1 MSVRRGWHAVSAK
14 QNGGQEVLL
23 AVEHLE
29 KAFAVRQS
37 LVDRLR
43 MRPRQRAV
51 AVDDVSFEVSRGDTL
66 GIVGESGSG
75 KTTLARLILRLLR
88 ADAGSIRF
96 EGAEVT
102 SADGPEL
109 RRIRRQ
115 MQMVFQDPYS
125 SLNPRLKIGAAIAEP
140 AVVHGVVS
148 KDHADAH
155 VAEMLALVGLPETA
169 ANRYPRQL
177 SGGQRQ
183 RVAIA
188 RALSVRPELLI
199 ADEPVSALDASIQ
212 AQILNLFDDLL
223 QSLNLTTVFI
233 AHQLS
238 VVRHISNRVAIMY
251 LGRIV
256 EIGPTERVFKSPQH
270 PYTAGL
276 LAAAPRPDPST
287 RHRKPAVRGDIPS
300 PLRIPSGCRFRT
312 RCAFAEERCAVEDP
326 ALLPVE
332 PDHLVACH
340 VLPFAASRES

>member
-1 MSVRRGWHAVSAK
+1 VSVNSNDG
-14 QNGGQEVLL
+14 EVLL
-23 AVEHLE
+23 DVQHLY
-29 KAFAVRQS
+29 KAFPVRQP
-37 LVDRLR
+37 LADRVR

-51 AVDDVSFEVSRGDTL
+51 AVDDVSLEVRRRETL

-75 KTTLARLILRLLR
+75 KTTLARLLLRLLR

-96 EGAEVT
+96 RGAEVT
-102 SADGPEL
+102 SADGAEL

-125 SLNPRLKIGAAIAEP
+125 SLNPRLKVGTAIAEP
-140 AVVHGVVS
+140 AVVHGVVT
-148 KDHADAH
+148 KEQANEH
-155 VAEMLALVGLPETA
+155 VAALLTLVGLPEATSE
-169 ANRYPRQL
+169 RYPRQL

-188 RALSVRPELLI
+188 RALSVRPEFLI
-199 ADEPVSALDASIQ
+199 ADEPVSALDVSIQ
-212 AQILNLFDDLL
+212 AQILNLLDDLL
-223 QSLNLTTVFI
+223 QSLSLTTVFI

-256 EIGPTERVFKSPQH
+256 ETGPTERVFESPQH

-312 RCAFAEERCAVEDP
+312 RCAFAEERCALEDP
-326 ALLPVE
+326 ALMPLE

-340 VLPFAASRES
+340 VLPFRAKVSA

>member
-1 MSVRRGWHAVSAK
+1 VSAYNAVS
-14 QNGGQEVLL
+14 GEVLL
-23 AVEHLE
+23 TVEDLQ
-29 KAFAVRQS
+29 KGFAVRQP

-43 MRPRQRAV
+43 RRPRERVV
-51 AVDDVSFEVSRGDTL
+51 AVDGVSLEVRRGDTL

-75 KTTLARLILRLLR
+75 KTTLARLLLRLLR
-88 ADAGSIRF
+88 ADAGSIRYR
-96 EGAEVT
+96 GTDVT
-102 SADGPEL
+102 SADAAEL

-125 SLNPRLKIGAAIAEP
+125 SLNPRLKIGRAIAEP

-148 KDHADAH
+148 KDQAHEH
-155 VAEMLALVGLPETA
+155 VARMLSLVGLPETA
-169 ANRYPRQL
+169 AARYPRQL

-188 RALSVRPELLI
+188 RALSVQPEFLI

-223 QSLNLTTVFI
+223 QSLNLTTIFI

-238 VVRHISNRVAIMY
+238 VVAHISNRVAIMY

-256 EIGPTERVFKSPQH
+256 ETGATASVFTSPQH

-312 RCAFAEERCAVEDP
+312 RCSFAIERCALEDP
-326 ALLPVE
+326 ALKPVA
-332 PDHLVACH
+332 DDRLVACH
-340 VLPFAASRES
+340 VLPFRVDVSV

>member
-1 MSVRRGWHAVSAK
+1 MTG
-14 QNGGQEVLL
+14 NGGVGGEVLL
-23 AVEHLE
+23 TVEDLQ
-29 KAFAVRQS
+29 KGFPVRQP

-43 MRPRQRAV
+43 RRPRERVV
-51 AVDDVSFEVSRGDTL
+51 AVDGVSLEVRRGDTL

-75 KTTLARLILRLLR
+75 KTTLARLLLRLLR
-88 ADAGSIRF
+88 ADAGSIRYR
-96 EGAEVT
+96 GAEVT
-102 SADGPEL
+102 SADGAEL

-125 SLNPRLKIGAAIAEP
+125 SLNPRLKIGTAIAEP

-148 KDHADAH
+148 KDEADEH
-155 VAEMLALVGLPETA
+155 VAQMLSLVGLPQTA
-169 ANRYPRQL
+169 AARYPRQL

-188 RALSVRPELLI
+188 RALSVRPEFLI

-223 QSLNLTTVFI
+223 QSLNLTTIFI

-238 VVRHISNRVAIMY
+238 VVSHISNRVAIMY

-256 EIGPTERVFKSPQH
+256 ETGPTARVFASPQH

-312 RCAFAEERCAVEDP
+312 RCAFAIERCALEDP

-332 PDHLVACH
+332 TDRLVACH
-340 VLPFAASRES
+340 VLPFRAEASA